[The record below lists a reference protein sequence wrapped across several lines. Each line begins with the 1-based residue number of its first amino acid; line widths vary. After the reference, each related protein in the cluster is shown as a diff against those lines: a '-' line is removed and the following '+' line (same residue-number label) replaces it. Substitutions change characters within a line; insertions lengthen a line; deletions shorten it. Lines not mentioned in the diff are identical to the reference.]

1 MSSVLVDD
9 ILRLSAEHIQIVL
22 ASVAIASAIAIPAGI
37 AAHRLR
43 AVRTPALLLS
53 SAIQTV
59 PSLALFG
66 FLIPFVGIGRTTALI
81 ALVLYALLPIIR
93 NTVTGLLSVDRGV
106 VDVSKAIGL
115 KPSELLR
122 YVELPLATPTIF
134 AGIRMAGCR
143 QQRDLAVG
151 SKNFT
156 EQVVLG
162 EIIAQHLEKRLQRK
176 VDRRLNLGGTIVVHS
191 AIMGGAIDVYPE
203 YTYTALSAIMKMNM
217 LNNDAQGIQERVRE
231 VYNQTYRLDAL
242 PPLGFNN
249 SFVIAVTKATAD
261 KYKLRTISDAEK
273 VQDTWVLGVG
283 YEFEQRPD
291 GLPALN
297 AKYDVQTRSA
307 PMTMDLGLLY
317 KALEQRQVNMIAASA
332 TDAQLTPAIKVLA
345 DDRHAFGPYQAFL
358 VVSQDGEKKFPGMKK
373 ALEEL
378 SGKISEEE
386 MRRMNYEVDIQ
397 KAQPATVAA
406 AFLRKL
412 P

>member
-1 MSSVLVDD
+1 MDRTKIIS
-9 ILRLSAEHIQIVL
+9 L
-22 ASVAIASAIAIPAGI
+22 AITV
-37 AAHRLR
+37 
-43 AVRTPALLLS
+43 LLL
-53 SAIQTV
+53 
-59 PSLALFG
+59 
-66 FLIPFVGIGRTTALI
+66 
-81 ALVLYALLPIIR
+81 
-93 NTVTGLLSVDRGV
+93 
-106 VDVSKAIGL
+106 
-115 KPSELLR
+115 
-122 YVELPLATPTIF
+122 
-134 AGIRMAGCR
+134 AGCR

-162 EIIAQHLEKRLQRK
+162 EIVAQHLEKRLQRK
-176 VDRRLNLGGTIVVHS
+176 VERRLNLGGTIVVHS
-191 AIMGGAIDVYPE
+191 AIMSGAIDVYPE
-203 YTYTALSAIMKMNM
+203 YTYTALSAILKMNM
-217 LNNDAQGIQERVRE
+217 LNNDPPAVMERVRE
-231 VYNQTYRLDAL
+231 VYNQSLRLDVL

-249 SFVIAVTKATAD
+249 SFVIAVARQTAD

-273 VQDTWVLGVG
+273 VNDWVLGVG

-297 AKYDVQTRSA
+297 AKYDIQTRGA
-307 PMTMDLGLLY
+307 PVTMDLGLLY
-317 KALEQRQVNMIAASA
+317 KALEQKQVNMIAGNA
-332 TDAQLTPAIKVLA
+332 TDAQLSSSITVLA